1 MKDENKTKSELISEL
16 KEARK
21 RIDELVKANEVTRVK
36 GVKQDITD
44 RQQAE
49 EMSKECESKYRSL
62 FEDSLI
68 SLWEEDFSEVKKY
81 VASLQDSGVKDL
93 ETYFRN
99 HLEEVIHC
107 ASKIKIIRVNK
118 ATLKMC
124 DASNIE
130 ELREGLNEIITEET
144 YDIFI
149 EELISISEGKTIFN
163 ETETII
169 QDLKGKKN
177 HVLLKWVVVPS
188 YEETMSRVIVS
199 NIVIN

>member
-1 MKDENKTKSELISEL
+1 
-16 KEARK
+16 
-21 RIDELVKANEVTRVK
+21 
-36 GVKQDITD
+36 
-44 RQQAE
+44 
-49 EMSKECESKYRSL
+49 
-62 FEDSLI
+62 
-68 SLWEEDFSEVKKY
+68 
-81 VASLQDSGVKDL
+81 
-93 ETYFRN
+93 
-99 HLEEVIHC
+99 
-107 ASKIKIIRVNK
+107 
-118 ATLKMC
+118 MC